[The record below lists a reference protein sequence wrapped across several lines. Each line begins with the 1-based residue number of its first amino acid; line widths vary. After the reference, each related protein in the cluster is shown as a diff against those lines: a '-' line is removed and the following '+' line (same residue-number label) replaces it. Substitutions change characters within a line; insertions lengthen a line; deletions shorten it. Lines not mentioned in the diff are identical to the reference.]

1 MHAPDAPRAVERIV
15 DMFPPAAQAQAK
27 TLLSLT
33 LQVVCAQRL
42 IFTGEERVAMFELM
56 TASSAVRSAIR
67 ENKTAQL
74 KSLIQTGARDDMM
87 TFDESL
93 ARLVAR
99 GRLPLAMAVSHAES
113 DLHSL
118 LSQERRIQ

>member
-1 MHAPDAPRAVERIV
+1 
-15 DMFPPAAQAQAK
+15 
-27 TLLSLT
+27 
-33 LQVVCAQRL
+33 
-42 IFTGEERVAMFELM
+42 MFELM

-74 KSLIQTGARDDMM
+74 KSLIQTGARDGMM

-118 LSQERRIQ
+118 LSQERRVQ